1 MKSEAE
7 KLDKTEVSKSE
18 ADLMRLPEDQIK
30 FSYNENLLK
39 EASEIKTERQL
50 LKERLD
56 KLEQTKN
63 AVSPTVYMK
72 VYTDYSTQLDESTQ
86 KLMALKRDLD
96 REEKALSEKRSL
108 IEKQIKSHNEA
119 KEENQLRCTLGEI
132 SQERADDLNQSHTDE
147 VSRLDRSLHL
157 IKDAI
162 ERHQEIFAGEVKTE
176 NRKEVLPPHITSEPT
191 PLPPISTPIPEKKI
205 TEKKP
210 ALKAVPD
217 APAPAEPAP
226 QKAEHTDRISINTNT
241 EISVSEPSSP
251 SISTAAK
258 TSLPPPEVEVYENE
272 KLAQKISL
280 TKNIVIG
287 RSPASDIVVK
297 EAKVSRKHAEIQIIN
312 GKYILID
319 LESSNGTF
327 VQGKKIKEHTLQ
339 SGEQIGV
346 GTVKLI
352 FKQAH

>member
-108 IEKQIKSHNEA
+108 IEKQIKSH
-119 KEENQLRCTLGEI
+119 K
-132 SQERADDLNQSHTDE
+132 
-147 VSRLDRSLHL
+147 
-157 IKDAI
+157 
-162 ERHQEIFAGEVKTE
+162 
-176 NRKEVLPPHITSEPT
+176 
-191 PLPPISTPIPEKKI
+191 
-205 TEKKP
+205 
-210 ALKAVPD
+210 
-217 APAPAEPAP
+217 
-226 QKAEHTDRISINTNT
+226 
-241 EISVSEPSSP
+241 
-251 SISTAAK
+251 
-258 TSLPPPEVEVYENE
+258 
-272 KLAQKISL
+272 
-280 TKNIVIG
+280 IG
-287 RSPASDIVVK
+287 R
-297 EAKVSRKHAEIQIIN
+297 
-312 GKYILID
+312 
-319 LESSNGTF
+319 
-327 VQGKKIKEHTLQ
+327 
-339 SGEQIGV
+339 
-346 GTVKLI
+346 
-352 FKQAH
+352 AHV